1 MSFFILEF
9 FSNGPK
15 KKAAVSTPATQPFH
29 SMQVKAHTINS
40 VIFCC
45 SKQPDVLPYII
56 TLNVKETKSVI
67 HIFDIMKRRD
77 MNAQHQVTLYTKGG
91 RVKYKGQV
99 NRVHEQASK
108 RYVV

>member
-1 MSFFILEF
+1 
-9 FSNGPK
+9 
-15 KKAAVSTPATQPFH
+15 
-29 SMQVKAHTINS
+29 MQVKAHTINS

-45 SKQPDVLPYII
+45 SKQPDVLFDII
-56 TLNVKETKSVI
+56 TCKGNDLSVI

-99 NRVHEQASK
+99 NRFREQAMK
-108 RYVV
+108 ILVFY